1 MSFKELIKPIR
12 QLRSHYTARN
22 SINWTFEDS
31 TVNKIQSELKHCSY
45 SDLSLG
51 RAIHFK
57 TMDYVRKAIWGP
69 DPKEQ
74 HKIIKST
81 LRKNGRSIDK
91 SLRDLSVLQNRT
103 QQLIKRAAKK
113 NDIKTVKLYAKELHA
128 INKQYNRM
136 YTSKAQLD
144 SVGMKIEEAFR
155 MRTLSNQMA
164 DSTGLMREVNS
175 LVKLPQLQGTMI
187 ELEKELMK
195 AGIISEMVDDTMES
209 VQDQDE
215 ELDEEI
221 EEQVNKIVEQ
231 YTTEKFEKVDHAP
244 TVEPPSVEKD
254 EEVPED
260 RIEEEADNM
269 LNEMRERLKALQS

>member
-1 MSFKELIKPIR
+1 
-12 QLRSHYTARN
+12 
-22 SINWTFEDS
+22 
-31 TVNKIQSELKHCSY
+31 
-45 SDLSLG
+45 
-51 RAIHFK
+51 
-57 TMDYVRKAIWGP
+57 MDYVKKAIWGP

-74 HKIIKST
+74 HRNIKST

-91 SLRDLSVLQNRT
+91 SLRELSVLQNKT

-113 NDIKTVKLYAKELHA
+113 NDVKTVRLYAKELYA
-128 INKQYNRM
+128 INRQYSRM

-144 SVGMKIEEAFR
+144 SVGMKIEEAVR

-175 LVKLPQLQGTMI
+175 LVRLPQLQSTMI

-209 VQDQDE
+209 VQNQDE

-221 EEQVNKIVEQ
+221 DEQVNKIVEQ
-231 YTTEKFEKVDHAP
+231 YTNEKFDKVDDVPITELP
-244 TVEPPSVEKD
+244 TMD
-254 EEVPED
+254 QQEEETPED
-260 RIEEEADNM
+260 KVDEEADNM